1 MVDRVLGRVSLPEEE
16 QRRLRLEADVQRILA
31 NQDAYDRNVN
41 LNALDAPG
49 APIAAGNAAQ
59 IARGRAIED
68 VLGDIPGRFN
78 EALLLSSAGLGG
90 TPSLVF
96 EPPPEPP
103 RTIDI
108 NQFLESAEPAAAP
121 TRPARS
127 APAAAPSSAATPTDA
142 QQGETAPQQDTQRA
156 VQIVGQLLNTGSQ
169 GQPRPSYASDIADA
183 QNRVATILA
192 RSLRGMDGAGGLERI
207 GQAAIETLS
216 GGGKVSFPEAMAQIE
231 GKESSRAYNIANA
244 LSGLAKAQNAGQL
257 SAKDQALLMARR
269 SEAAARM
276 GVAEARNLVSAVDKI
291 TSGYANKAAA
301 QEAAW
306 EYIYDWNSRNPGADP
321 SRFSEVMRGTADYV
335 QSKGLALARGRGGAG
350 AGGGGGAGG
359 GAALPTTVP
368 ANGGFYLG
376 ADGQEQFRPYTPVGR
391 GSLKE
396 WQILA
401 NDRAQRGDIAGA
413 KEIVDAQSR
422 RVVEGRGAQGDEREL
437 GKFRTQLAEAKTAI
451 DVMDGMRAAIRQ
463 GGAAIMGA
471 SGALSSF
478 ITGISEQ
485 AASLVGMPDVRER
498 IANANRSF
506 NEELLKSE
514 GARGAFAW
522 LSRDTSAEATALK
535 ANLLILGTT
544 LAKAL
549 DPNGRLSNQDVQQ
562 AIQIVGAQ
570 GPALL
575 NNPTAM
581 NAALDNVERYLARA
595 LENRRSTFPAIS
607 KVYGDPID
615 LRSGRTRPAAGEA
628 PAAGAPPAVAPG
640 RVLRW
645 NPDKGDFD

>member
-1 MVDRVLGRVSLPEEE
+1 
-16 QRRLRLEADVQRILA
+16 
-31 NQDAYDRNVN
+31 
-41 LNALDAPG
+41 
-49 APIAAGNAAQ
+49 
-59 IARGRAIED
+59 
-68 VLGDIPGRFN
+68 
-78 EALLLSSAGLGG
+78 
-90 TPSLVF
+90 
-96 EPPPEPP
+96 
-103 RTIDI
+103 
-108 NQFLESAEPAAAP
+108 
-121 TRPARS
+121 
-127 APAAAPSSAATPTDA
+127 
-142 QQGETAPQQDTQRA
+142 
-156 VQIVGQLLNTGSQ
+156 
-169 GQPRPSYASDIADA
+169 
-183 QNRVATILA
+183 
-192 RSLRGMDGAGGLERI
+192 MDGAGGLERI

-244 LSGLAKAQNAGQL
+244 LSGLARAQNAGQL
-257 SAKDQALLMARR
+257 SAKDQAMLAQRKA
-269 SEAAARM
+269 EAAARM
-276 GVAEARNLVSAVDKI
+276 GNSEARNLVSAVDKI

-306 EYIYDWNSRNPGADP
+306 EYINDWNARNPGADP
-321 SRFSEVMRGTADYV
+321 GRFSEVMRGTADYV

-350 AGGGGGAGG
+350 GGGAGAG

-376 ADGQEQFRPYTPVGR
+376 ADGQEKFRPYTPIGR

-401 NDRAQRGDIAGA
+401 NDRAQRGDIDGA
-413 KEIVDAQSR
+413 REIVDAQSR
-422 RVVEGRGAQGDEREL
+422 KVIAGRGAQGDEREL
-437 GKFRTQLAEAKTAI
+437 EKFRAQLAEARTAI
-451 DVMDGMRAAIRQ
+451 DVMDGMRAAISQR
-463 GGAAIMGA
+463 GAAIMGA

-485 AASLVGMPDVRER
+485 AAALIGMPDVRER

-506 NEELLKSE
+506 NEELLKTD
-514 GARGAFAW
+514 GARDAFAW
-522 LSRDTSAEATALK
+522 LSKNTSAEATALK
-535 ANLLILGTT
+535 ANIIILGTT

-581 NAALDNVERYLARA
+581 NAALDNVERFLAMR
-595 LENRRSTFPAIS
+595 LENRRFTFPAIS

-628 PAAGAPPAVAPG
+628 PAAAPQQPASQPERFERGPDG
-640 RVLRW
+640 RLRRVQ
-645 NPDKGDFD
+645 

>member
-1 MVDRVLGRVSLPEEE
+1 
-16 QRRLRLEADVQRILA
+16 
-31 NQDAYDRNVN
+31 
-41 LNALDAPG
+41 
-49 APIAAGNAAQ
+49 
-59 IARGRAIED
+59 
-68 VLGDIPGRFN
+68 
-78 EALLLSSAGLGG
+78 
-90 TPSLVF
+90 
-96 EPPPEPP
+96 
-103 RTIDI
+103 
-108 NQFLESAEPAAAP
+108 
-121 TRPARS
+121 
-127 APAAAPSSAATPTDA
+127 
-142 QQGETAPQQDTQRA
+142 
-156 VQIVGQLLNTGSQ
+156 
-169 GQPRPSYASDIADA
+169 
-183 QNRVATILA
+183 
-192 RSLRGMDGAGGLERI
+192 
-207 GQAAIETLS
+207 
-216 GGGKVSFPEAMAQIE
+216 
-231 GKESSRAYNIANA
+231 
-244 LSGLAKAQNAGQL
+244 LSGLSRSQNAGQL
-257 SAKDQALLMARR
+257 SAKDQALLSQRR

-276 GVAEARNLVSAVDKI
+276 GNSEARNLVSAVDKI

-306 EYIYDWNSRNPGADP
+306 EYINDWNARNPGADP
-321 SRFSEVMRGTADYV
+321 GRFSEVMRGTADYV
-335 QSKGLALARGRGGAG
+335 QSKGLALARGRGGA
-350 AGGGGGAGG
+350 GGGAGG

-562 AIQIVGAQ
+562 AMQIVGAQ

-615 LRSGRTRPAAGEA
+615 LRSGRSRPATPAQQAA
-628 PAAGAPPAVAPG
+628 PAAGAPPASTPG
-640 RVLRW
+640 RVLIW
-645 NPDKGDFD
+645 NPDKQDFD

>member
-1 MVDRVLGRVSLPEEE
+1 MVDRVLGRVSLPVEELI
-16 QRRLRLEADVQRILA
+16 RLRDEADAREQGA
-31 NQDAYDRNVN
+31 RNLY
-41 LNALDAPG
+41 LNSLDAPG
-49 APIAAGNAAQ
+49 APLAGAFDE
-59 IARGRAIED
+59 GR
-68 VLGDIPGRFN
+68 
-78 EALLLSSAGLGG
+78 LLRSSGLGG
-90 TPSLVF
+90 NPSLVF
-96 EPPPEPP
+96 EPTPDLP

-108 NQFLESAEPAAAP
+108 GDILANAEPPVAAP
-121 TRPARS
+121 ARPARS
-127 APAAAPSSAATPTDA
+127 APAAASSSAATPTDA

-169 GQPRPSYASDIADA
+169 GQTRPSYASDIADA

-257 SAKDQALLMARR
+257 SAKDQAMLAQRR
-269 SEAAARM
+269 AEAAARM
-276 GVAEARNLVSAVDKI
+276 GNSEARNLVSAVDKI

-306 EYIYDWNSRNPGADP
+306 EYINDWNARNPGADP
-321 SRFSEVMRGTADYV
+321 GRFSEVMRGTADYV

-350 AGGGGGAGG
+350 GGGAGAG

-437 GKFRTQLAEAKTAI
+437 GKFRTQFAEAKTAI

-628 PAAGAPPAVAPG
+628 PAAAPG
-640 RVLRW
+640 PQPATPNLNDLLNRYAPR
-645 NPDKGDFD
+645 

>member
-1 MVDRVLGRVSLPEEE
+1 MSDPIGVTDEQGTTLSGSEAISEALSPTPMAPRISGGGRGDALLQVL
-16 QRRLRLEADVQRILA
+16 A
-31 NQDAYDRNVN
+31 QDAR
-41 LNALDAPG
+41 
-49 APIAAGNAAQ
+49 
-59 IARGRAIED
+59 
-68 VLGDIPGRFN
+68 
-78 EALLLSSAGLGG
+78 
-90 TPSLVF
+90 
-96 EPPPEPP
+96 
-103 RTIDI
+103 
-108 NQFLESAEPAAAP
+108 
-121 TRPARS
+121 
-127 APAAAPSSAATPTDA
+127 
-142 QQGETAPQQDTQRA
+142 
-156 VQIVGQLLNTGSQ
+156 TGSQ
-169 GQPRPSYASDIADA
+169 GEPRPSYAADIAGA
-183 QNRVATILA
+183 QNRIAKILA
-192 RSLRGMDGAGGLERI
+192 SGLRGMEEAGGLERI
-207 GQAAIETLS
+207 GSAAMQTLA
-216 GGGKVSFPEAMAQIE
+216 GQGRISFPQAEATAQQQDL
-231 GKESSRAYNIANA
+231 SRAYNIANA
-244 LSGLAKAQNAGQL
+244 LSGLARSQSAGQL

-321 SRFSEVMRGTADYV
+321 GRFSEVMRGTADYV
-335 QSKGLALARGRGGAG
+335 QSRGLALARGRGGAG
-350 AGGGGGAGG
+350 GSGAGAG

-463 GGAAIMGA
+463 RGAAIMGA

-485 AASLVGMPDVRER
+485 AASLIGMPDVRER

-522 LSRDTSAEATALK
+522 LSRDNSAEATALK

-562 AIQIVGAQ
+562 AMQIVGAQ

-581 NAALDNVERYLARA
+581 NSALENVESYLVRA
-595 LENRRSTFPAIS
+595 LENRRSTFPAIN
-607 KVYGDPID
+607 KVYGDPIE
-615 LRSGRTRPAAGEA
+615 LRSGRARPTVGAAPAQPAA
-628 PAAGAPPAVAPG
+628 PAAGVPPAAAPQQPSG
-640 RVLRW
+640 SNQPTPPRYREGQRARHPDGTTIEFRNGVWERVQ
-645 NPDKGDFD
+645 

>member
-1 MVDRVLGRVSLPEEE
+1 MVDRVLGRVALPVEELN
-16 QRRLRLEADVQRILA
+16 RLRAEADAREQGA
-31 NQDAYDRNVN
+31 RNLY
-41 LNALDAPG
+41 LNSLDAPG
-49 APIAAGNAAQ
+49 APLAGAFDE
-59 IARGRAIED
+59 GRLLRSSGLA
-68 VLGDIPGRFN
+68 GS
-78 EALLLSSAGLGG
+78 ALA
-90 TPSLVF
+90 F
-96 EPPPEPP
+96 EPPPIDIP

-108 NQFLESAEPAAAP
+108 GDILANAEPPAASP

-244 LSGLAKAQNAGQL
+244 LSGLARAQNAGQL

-321 SRFSEVMRGTADYV
+321 GRFSEVMRGTADYV
-335 QSKGLALARGRGGAG
+335 QSRGLALARGRGGAG
-350 AGGGGGAGG
+350 GAGAG

-570 GPALL
+570 GPALQ
-575 NNPTAM
+575 NNQTAM

-628 PAAGAPPAVAPG
+628 PAAGAPPAAAPG

>member
-1 MVDRVLGRVSLPEEE
+1 MSDPIGVTDDQGTTLSGSEAISEALSPTPMAPRISGGGRGDALLQVL
-16 QRRLRLEADVQRILA
+16 A
-31 NQDAYDRNVN
+31 QDAR
-41 LNALDAPG
+41 
-49 APIAAGNAAQ
+49 
-59 IARGRAIED
+59 
-68 VLGDIPGRFN
+68 
-78 EALLLSSAGLGG
+78 
-90 TPSLVF
+90 
-96 EPPPEPP
+96 
-103 RTIDI
+103 
-108 NQFLESAEPAAAP
+108 
-121 TRPARS
+121 
-127 APAAAPSSAATPTDA
+127 
-142 QQGETAPQQDTQRA
+142 
-156 VQIVGQLLNTGSQ
+156 TGSQ
-169 GQPRPSYASDIADA
+169 GEPRPSYAADIAGA
-183 QNRVATILA
+183 QNRIAKILA
-192 RSLRGMDGAGGLERI
+192 SGLRGMEEAGGLERI
-207 GQAAIETLS
+207 GSAAMQTLA
-216 GGGKVSFPEAMAQIE
+216 GQGRISFPQAEAAAQQQDL
-231 GKESSRAYNIANA
+231 SRAYNIANA
-244 LSGLAKAQNAGQL
+244 LSGLARSQNAGQL
-257 SAKDQALLMARR
+257 SAKDQALLSQRR

-276 GVAEARNLVSAVDKI
+276 GNAEARNLVSAVDKI

-306 EYIYDWNSRNPGADP
+306 EYINDWNARNPGADP
-321 SRFSEVMRGTADYV
+321 GRFSEVMRGTADYV
-335 QSKGLALARGRGGAG
+335 QSRGLALARGRGGAG
-350 AGGGGGAGG
+350 GSVAG

-451 DVMDGMRAAIRQ
+451 DVMDGMRDAIRQ
-463 GGAAIMGA
+463 RGAAIMGA

-485 AASLVGMPDVRER
+485 AASLIGMPDVRER

-522 LSRDTSAEATALK
+522 LSRDNSAEATALK

-562 AIQIVGAQ
+562 AMQIVGAQ

-581 NAALDNVERYLARA
+581 NSALENVESYLVRA
-595 LENRRSTFPAIS
+595 LENRRSTFPAIN
-607 KVYGDPID
+607 KVYGDPIE
-615 LRSGRTRPAAGEA
+615 LRSGRARPTVGAAPAQPAA
-628 PAAGAPPAVAPG
+628 PAAGAPPAAAPQQPSG
-640 RVLRW
+640 SNQPTPPRYREGQRAKHPDGTTIEFRNGVWERVQ
-645 NPDKGDFD
+645 

>member
-1 MVDRVLGRVSLPEEE
+1 
-16 QRRLRLEADVQRILA
+16 
-31 NQDAYDRNVN
+31 
-41 LNALDAPG
+41 
-49 APIAAGNAAQ
+49 
-59 IARGRAIED
+59 
-68 VLGDIPGRFN
+68 
-78 EALLLSSAGLGG
+78 
-90 TPSLVF
+90 
-96 EPPPEPP
+96 
-103 RTIDI
+103 
-108 NQFLESAEPAAAP
+108 
-121 TRPARS
+121 
-127 APAAAPSSAATPTDA
+127 
-142 QQGETAPQQDTQRA
+142 
-156 VQIVGQLLNTGSQ
+156 
-169 GQPRPSYASDIADA
+169 
-183 QNRVATILA
+183 
-192 RSLRGMDGAGGLERI
+192 MDGAGGLERI

-244 LSGLAKAQNAGQL
+244 LSGLARAQNAGQL
-257 SAKDQALLMARR
+257 SAKDQAMLAQRKA
-269 SEAAARM
+269 EAAARM
-276 GVAEARNLVSAVDKI
+276 GNSEARNLVSAVDKI

-306 EYIYDWNSRNPGADP
+306 EYINDWNSRNPGADP
-321 SRFSEVMRGTADYV
+321 GRFSEVMRGTADYV
-335 QSKGLALARGRGGAG
+335 QSRGLALARGRGGAG
-350 AGGGGGAGG
+350 GSNAGAG
-359 GAALPTTVP
+359 GAALPTTIP

-376 ADGQEQFRPYTPVGR
+376 ADGQEQFRPYTPIGR
-391 GSLKE
+391 GSLQE

-413 KEIVDAQSR
+413 REIVDARSR

-463 GGAAIMGA
+463 RGAAIMGA

-522 LSRDTSAEATALK
+522 LSPDTSAEATALK

-615 LRSGRTRPAAGEA
+615 LRSGRTRPGAPATPAQPAA
-628 PAAGAPPAVAPG
+628 PAAGAPQQPAARSDPAG
-640 RVLRW
+640 IR
-645 NPDKGDFD
+645 